1 MLRACNIWRNL
12 IIIWRKIW
20 YIALSPF
27 VLEHFDR
34 VTFQRMQTL
43 LKVTSGP
50 PPFFKSFR
58 RWRDPQG
65 AWLLLFLSEY
75 HVIPSVHGTS
85 GPPSWTCLCTWIFG
99 SCIIPCKG
107 AQFWSICVPIALH
120 PVLYAESAAKLHHPR
135 PQHLAEFLFVARLSL
150 PPLWPPT
157 PKCPFAWKTSSASLL
172 NGSSCSS
179 FHSGHVFL
187 LLFQEEEPS
196 SVQGGLFHSTPCIV
210 VLSLYSSVI
219 SLHVCLSS

>member
-50 PPFFKSFR
+50 PPFFKSFH
-58 RWRDPQG
+58 RWHDPQG

-85 GPPSWTCLCTWIFG
+85 GPPSWTCLCTWIFC

-120 PVLYAESAAKLHHPR
+120 PVLYAESAAKLHHPSET
-135 PQHLAEFLFVARLSL
+135 PAFGQIPLCS
-150 PPLWPPT
+150 PPVPATALT
-157 PKCPFAWKTSSASLL
+157 PHPEMPLCLKDLL
-172 NGSSCSS
+172 CFSPERI
-179 FHSGHVFL
+179 
-187 LLFQEEEPS
+187 LLFFLSFGPCFPAPLPRR
-196 SVQGGLFHSTPCIV
+196 GTLFSPGWV
-210 VLSLYSSVI
+210 VP
-219 SLHVCLSS
+219 